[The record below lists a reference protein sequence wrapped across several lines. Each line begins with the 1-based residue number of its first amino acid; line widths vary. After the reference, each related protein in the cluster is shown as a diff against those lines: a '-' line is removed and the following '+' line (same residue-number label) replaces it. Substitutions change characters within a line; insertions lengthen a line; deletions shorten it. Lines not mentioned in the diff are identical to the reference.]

1 MQGQVAHLEE
11 VRVMVMATL
20 ARSTQGDGRDV
31 DTHIAT
37 VMEAE
42 GVFLQ
47 GSLGRC
53 GRELGAHP
61 PPRKTAWRG
70 EISTVGREKQQL
82 GGGIGLAPAPR
93 RSRMEKEQRCSEM
106 PTPCPIAPALSL
118 KRARGRR
125 FRGG

>member
-1 MQGQVAHLEE
+1 
-11 VRVMVMATL
+11 MVVATL

-93 RSRMEKEQRCSEM
+93 RSRVEKEQRCSEM
-106 PTPCPIAPALSL
+106 LREAHALPCCSSL
-118 KRARGRR
+118 KPETSQGEEIPRWMKVGALRLP
-125 FRGG
+125 